1 MRDRLPREAARIV
14 PLFLVGLSSDFV
26 LAFEIAED
34 NGCGSFSQL
43 LSTSTM
49 ATKQAMEAVGAAAV
63 AFVLTTL
70 YLQQTPR
77 RVDENPQAATA
88 PEPAQ
93 IPNFVSPT
101 KAREVVTMRSAAA
114 TQPLPPQSRVHKDPF
129 AEQERELAEYFGG
142 IGNIAPVNEPLKQAL
157 LESKFRHR
165 IAFDLALKDAG
176 VKRETLSNAER
187 AYAHEAAARAL
198 TDYRRDFLIDVKPLL
213 SEQQYTMLADFEATE
228 FKRRLAALQTEINS
242 K

>member
-1 MRDRLPREAARIV
+1 
-14 PLFLVGLSSDFV
+14 
-26 LAFEIAED
+26 
-34 NGCGSFSQL
+34 
-43 LSTSTM
+43 M
-49 ATKQAMEAVGAAAV
+49 AIKQAMEAVGAAAV

-77 RVDENPQAATA
+77 RVAENPQAATGFRYMPREATKA
-88 PEPAQ
+88 PEPAP
-93 IPNFVSPT
+93 ILNFVSPT
-101 KAREVVTMRSAAA
+101 KAREAVAMRSAAA
-114 TQPLPPQSRVHKDPF
+114 TQNLPPQSRVHKDSF

-142 IGNIAPVNEPLKQAL
+142 ISNIAPVNEPLKQAL